1 MKMMGPIPG
10 MSLTREPGNTPW
22 EQPPLFDTVEQSL
35 AFYLDKL
42 SDEDT
47 LDEVLFSLEV
57 GYPVSSMVDF
67 LTSHSVMEGY
77 HTFDVKMLVAPL
89 LHEYIVSLADAAGI
103 EYVEELGPSKEER
116 IKEKDKKRRQVLL
129 AKALEDG
136 EPQPSEESLDKAE
149 DLIEGEGGESAEENE
164 DDAPLI
170 QRRK

>member
-10 MSLTREPGNTPW
+10 MSLTREPGNAPW

-57 GYPVSSMVDF
+57 GYPVASMVDF

-77 HTFDVKMLVAPL
+77 HTPDVKMLVSPL
-89 LHEYIVSLADAAGI
+89 LHEYIISLAEAAGV
-103 EYVEELGPSKEER
+103 EYVEDIGPSKEER

-129 AKALEDG
+129 IKALEDG
-136 EPQPSEESLDKAE
+136 DPQPSEDSLEQAE
-149 DLIEGEGGESAEENE
+149 EMVEEGGSVEDNEEE
-164 DDAPLI
+164 APII